1 MSCLPR
7 LAEFAEAMEISLS
20 ATEREHLQMIA
31 DALQRRESIA
41 TDEALLG
48 ALIRKCM
55 VRTNGKELKLTELGR
70 RELKGQ

>member
-1 MSCLPR
+1 
-7 LAEFAEAMEISLS
+7 MEISLS
-20 ATEREHLQMIA
+20 DPEKEHLKMIA
-31 DALQRRESIA
+31 DALQRKQSIE

-70 RELKGQ
+70 RQLQN